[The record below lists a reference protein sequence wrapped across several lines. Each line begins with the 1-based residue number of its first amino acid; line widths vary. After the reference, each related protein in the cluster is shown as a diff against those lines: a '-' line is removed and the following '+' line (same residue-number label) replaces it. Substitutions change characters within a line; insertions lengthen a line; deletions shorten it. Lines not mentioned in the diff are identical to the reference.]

1 MKGGN
6 AVNESLLIPDHAEE
20 RDHIRHKCRSDTR
33 SGDKTP
39 ANAGPT
45 ARARL
50 NSIPLSAEAAS
61 RSSFATNSGRTARH
75 VGVSKAS
82 PAESANVSAS
92 RHQTSNGQDG
102 QRDRDADH
110 PAFGEENQLAAVNDV
125 SSRTRRKRQEKE
137 RQG

>member
-1 MKGGN
+1 MKVYLFRITPKKETTFATN
-6 AVNESLLIPDHAEE
+6 AAATPAVA
-20 RDHIRHKCRSDTR
+20 IR
-33 SGDKTP
+33 TP
-39 ANAGPT
+39 ANAGQT

-61 RSSFATNSGRTARH
+61 RSSFATTSGRPARH

-125 SSRTRRKRQEKE
+125 SSRTRRKRQERE